1 MKTTIK
7 GHTLAEQ
14 VYNAARSVKH
24 WWLSIDSTCGKP
36 SDAEKQAIEACV
48 NEGFEAPM
56 HVHPHHAHDVIDRY
70 VGDEAASMPLDD
82 LVRTTLADAMMDY
95 AIEHLVDD
103 WGGDVTDG
111 ASFIVTLD

>member
-24 WWLSIDSTCGKP
+24 WWLSIGSTGGKP
-36 SDAEKQAIEACV
+36 GDAGKQAIEACIDG
-48 NEGFEAPM
+48 GFEPAK
-56 HVHPHHAHDVIDRY
+56 HVHLDHAASAIEAY
-70 VGDEAASMPLDD
+70 GDEAAEMPLDD
-82 LVRTTLADAMMDY
+82 LVSAVLANAMMDY
-95 AIEHLVDD
+95 AIDNLVEE